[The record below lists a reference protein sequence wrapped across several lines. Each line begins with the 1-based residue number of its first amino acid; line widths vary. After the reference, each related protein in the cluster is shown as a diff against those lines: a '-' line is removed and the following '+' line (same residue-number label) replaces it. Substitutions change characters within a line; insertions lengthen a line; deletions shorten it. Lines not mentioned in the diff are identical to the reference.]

1 MTENLLITGG
11 CGFIGSHFIRLLL
24 KNTNVSITN
33 IDALTYASNKEN
45 TEDFENNPNYRFIK
59 VDITKKDELDKVFD
73 QTYDMIINFAA
84 ETHVD
89 RSIENSHSFVHTN
102 VLGTYYLL
110 QKVLDGKAKKMLQ
123 ISTDEV
129 YGSLKVNE
137 HPFKETHPLSPNN
150 PYSASKAS
158 ADLLIHSFYRTYKIP
173 VMITRCSN
181 NYGPNQ
187 NSEKLIPK
195 VIFHALHDKKIPI
208 YGDGQNVRDWLFVE
222 DHCKAIYTI
231 MVNGKPG
238 EIYNIGGS
246 NEKSNIEIVKIIL
259 NYIGKSHDLIAF
271 VTDRKGHD
279 RRYGID
285 WSKMKNGFN
294 WQPNT
299 PFNRGIK
306 MTIDW
311 YMNHQDWFHT
321 SSNVEQV

>member
-24 KNTNVSITN
+24 KNKNISITN

-45 TEDFENNPNYRFIK
+45 TADFENNPNYRFIK
-59 VDITKKDELDKVFD
+59 VDITQKGELDKVFD
-73 QTYDMIINFAA
+73 QAYDMIINFAA

-129 YGSLKVNE
+129 YGSLKINE

-222 DHCKAIYTI
+222 DHCKAIYTV

-259 NYIGKSHDLIAF
+259 NYIEKSHDLIAF

-285 WSKMKNGFN
+285 WSKMKNEFY

-321 SSNVEQV
+321 SSNVKQV

>member
-24 KNTNVSITN
+24 KNKNVSITN

-45 TEDFENNPNYRFIK
+45 TEDFEKNPNYRFIK

-89 RSIENSHSFVHTN
+89 RSIESSQSFVHTN
-102 VLGTYYLL
+102 VLGTYHLL
-110 QKVLDGKAKKMLQ
+110 RKVLDGKAKKMLQ

-129 YGSLKVNE
+129 YGSLKKNE
-137 HPFKETHPLSPNN
+137 YPFKETHPLAPNN

-158 ADLLIHSFYRTYKIP
+158 ADLLIRSFYQTYKIP

-195 VIFHALHDKKIPI
+195 VIYHALHDKEIPV

-222 DHCKAIYTI
+222 DHCRAIFAV
-231 MVNGKPG
+231 MMNGKPG
-238 EIYNIGGS
+238 EIYNIGGN
-246 NEKSNIEIVKIIL
+246 NEKSNIEMVKIIL
-259 NYIGKSHDLIAF
+259 NHIGKSHDLIAF

-285 WSKMKNGFN
+285 WSKMKNEFN
-294 WQPNT
+294 WQPCT
-299 PFNRGIK
+299 SFNKGIK

-311 YMNHQDWFHT
+311 YVDHQDWFHT
-321 SSNVEQV
+321 SSNGGQV